1 MGDNPLGRTGALSP
15 EVNLIRIEPVFHEKI
30 WGGRKLETEFGYTIP
45 DGPIGECWAISAH
58 PAGDCHVRDGAYAG
72 MLLSGL
78 WTEHHELFGAAE
90 GDRFPLLIKFL
101 DAAKDLSIQVHPDD
115 AYAAEHEGGSLG
127 KCECWYVLHADPN
140 ATIVVGQRAKSPE
153 EFGRLVEEGRW
164 SELLNEVPVH
174 AGDFFQ
180 IAPGTVHA
188 IKGGTMVLET
198 QQSSDITYRVY
209 DYDRV
214 QADGTKRELHLQKSL
229 DVIDF
234 GAKPITSGRVSA
246 PTTNGITQ
254 LVCCPR
260 YTVWHVR
267 ATGTA
272 TLSSPK
278 TFYCASVIE
287 GTGRASGHELRKGDH
302 FIVPAGY
309 GTLRLEGDMQ
319 LIVST
324 VPANDQAA

>member
-15 EVNLIRIEPVFHEKI
+15 EMDLIRIEPVFHEKI

-58 PAGDCHVRDGAYAG
+58 PAGDCHVKDGAYAG
-72 MLLSGL
+72 MLLSSL

-153 EFGRLVEEGRW
+153 EFARLVEEGRW

>member
-72 MLLSGL
+72 MLLSSL

-153 EFGRLVEEGRW
+153 EFARLVEEGRW

-267 ATGTA
+267 ATETA

-324 VPANDQAA
+324 VPASDQAA

>member
-15 EVNLIRIEPVFHEKI
+15 EVDLIRIEPVFHEKI

-58 PAGDCHVRDGAYAG
+58 PAGDCHVKDGAYAG
-72 MLLSGL
+72 MLLSSL

-115 AYAAEHEGGSLG
+115 TYAAKHEGGSLG

-246 PTTNGITQ
+246 PTTKGITQ

-287 GTGRASGHELRKGDH
+287 GAGRASGHELGKGDH
-302 FIVPAGY
+302 FIVPAGH
-309 GTLRLEGDMQ
+309 GTLYLEGDMQ

>member
-15 EVNLIRIEPVFHEKI
+15 EVDLIRIEPVFHEKI
-30 WGGRKLETEFGYTIP
+30 WGGRKLETEFGYAIP

-58 PAGDCHVRDGAYAG
+58 PAGDCHVKDGAYAG
-72 MLLSGL
+72 MLLSSL
-78 WTEHHELFGAAE
+78 WSEHHELFGAAE

-153 EFGRLVEEGRW
+153 EFARLVEEGRW

-260 YTVWHVR
+260 YTVWDVR
-267 ATGTA
+267 ATETA
-272 TLSSPK
+272 TLSSP
-278 TFYCASVIE
+278 
-287 GTGRASGHELRKGDH
+287 
-302 FIVPAGY
+302 
-309 GTLRLEGDMQ
+309 
-319 LIVST
+319 
-324 VPANDQAA
+324 

>member
-15 EVNLIRIEPVFHEKI
+15 EVDLIRIEPVFHEKI

-72 MLLSGL
+72 MLLSSL

-101 DAAKDLSIQVHPDD
+101 DATKDLSIQVHPDD

-153 EFGRLVEEGRW
+153 EFARLVEEGRW

-267 ATGTA
+267 ATETA

>member
-72 MLLSGL
+72 MLLSSL

-153 EFGRLVEEGRW
+153 EFARLVEEGRW

>member
-72 MLLSGL
+72 MLLSSL

-153 EFGRLVEEGRW
+153 EFARLVEEGRW

-180 IAPGTVHA
+180 IAPGTIHA

>member
-1 MGDNPLGRTGALSP
+1 MGDNPLGRTSALNP
-15 EVNLIRIEPVFHEKI
+15 EVDLIRIEPVFHEKI

-72 MLLSGL
+72 MLLSSL

-115 AYAAEHEGGSLG
+115 AYAAKHEGGSLG

-153 EFGRLVEEGRW
+153 EFARLVEEGRW

-272 TLSSPK
+272 TLSSPR

-324 VPANDQAA
+324 VPANDQAT

>member
-72 MLLSGL
+72 MLLSSL

-115 AYAAEHEGGSLG
+115 AYAAKHEGGSLG

-234 GAKPITSGRVSA
+234 GAKPITSGRVST

-287 GTGRASGHELRKGDH
+287 GTGRASDHELRKGDH

-324 VPANDQAA
+324 VPANEQAA

>member
-1 MGDNPLGRTGALSP
+1 MGDNPLGRTSALNP
-15 EVNLIRIEPVFHEKI
+15 EVDLIRIEPVFHEKI

-58 PAGDCHVRDGAYAG
+58 PAGDCHVKDGAYAG
-72 MLLSGL
+72 MLLSSL

-115 AYAAEHEGGSLG
+115 AYAAKHEGDSLG

-153 EFGRLVEEGRW
+153 EFARLVEEGRW

>member
-15 EVNLIRIEPVFHEKI
+15 EVDLIRIEPVFHEKI

-72 MLLSGL
+72 MLLSSL

-115 AYAAEHEGGSLG
+115 TYAAKHEGGSLG

-234 GAKPITSGRVSA
+234 GAKPITSGRVST
-246 PTTNGITQ
+246 PTTKGITQ

-287 GTGRASGHELRKGDH
+287 GTGRTSDHELRKGDH

-324 VPANDQAA
+324 VPANEQAA

>member
-15 EVNLIRIEPVFHEKI
+15 EVDLIRIEPVFHEKI

-72 MLLSGL
+72 MLLSSL

-254 LVCCPR
+254 LVCCQ
-260 YTVWHVR
+260 
-267 ATGTA
+267 
-272 TLSSPK
+272 
-278 TFYCASVIE
+278 I
-287 GTGRASGHELRKGDH
+287 GRAH
-302 FIVPAGY
+302 V
-309 GTLRLEGDMQ
+309 
-319 LIVST
+319 
-324 VPANDQAA
+324 

>member
-1 MGDNPLGRTGALSP
+1 M
-15 EVNLIRIEPVFHEKI
+15 
-30 WGGRKLETEFGYTIP
+30 
-45 DGPIGECWAISAH
+45 
-58 PAGDCHVRDGAYAG
+58 RDGAYAG
-72 MLLSGL
+72 MLLSSL

-115 AYAAEHEGGSLG
+115 TYAAEHEGGSLG
-127 KCECWYVLHADPN
+127 KCECWYVLHADPD
-140 ATIVVGQRAKSPE
+140 ATIVVGQRAKSAE
-153 EFGRLVEEGRW
+153 EFAHLVKEGRW

-234 GAKPITSGRVSA
+234 GAKPITSGRVST

-287 GTGRASGHELRKGDH
+287 GTGRASDHELRKGDH

-324 VPANDQAA
+324 VPANEQAA

>member
-58 PAGDCHVRDGAYAG
+58 PAGDCHVKDGAYAG
-72 MLLSGL
+72 MLLSSL
-78 WTEHHELFGAAE
+78 WTEHHELFGTAE
-90 GDRFPLLIKFL
+90 GDRFALLIKFL

-153 EFGRLVEEGRW
+153 EFARLVEEGRW

-324 VPANDQAA
+324 VPANEQAA

>member
-15 EVNLIRIEPVFHEKI
+15 EMDLIRIEPVFHEKI

-58 PAGDCHVRDGAYAG
+58 PAGDCHVRNGAYAG
-72 MLLSGL
+72 MLLSSL

-287 GTGRASGHELRKGDH
+287 GTGRASGHELKKGDH